1 MTTLRKRAATL
12 CTLSRG
18 KVYKI
23 QPMITLATISL
34 TLNCDRHEDVPAGRQ
49 RHCLPRGGG
58 PGSKLRWH
66 GAGLGWRQLVT
77 EASQ

>member
-23 QPMITLATISL
+23 QPMITLATLSL
-34 TLNCDRHEDVPAGRQ
+34 TLSRDRVPVGRR